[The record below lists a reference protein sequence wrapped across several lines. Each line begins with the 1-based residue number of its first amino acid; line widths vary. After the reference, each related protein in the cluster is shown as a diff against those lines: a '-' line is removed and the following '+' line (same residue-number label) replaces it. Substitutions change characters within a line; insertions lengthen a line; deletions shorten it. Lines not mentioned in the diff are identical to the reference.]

1 MSGILTGRLKLSGK
15 IARQYVGRVSGIL
28 TGRLKL
34 SGKIARQYVG
44 RVSGILM
51 GRLKVR
57 SYFDHRRTES
67 LEAGRSGSGKH
78 ATEADTVSK
87 CGERMNINYSISG
100 RNRNRKGRIR

>member
-1 MSGILTGRLKLSGK
+1 M
-15 IARQYVGRVSGIL
+15 SGIL

-87 CGERMNINYSISG
+87 CGERMDTNYSISY
-100 RNRNRKGRIR
+100 RDRNRKSRIR